1 MNKQIKIFLPA
12 SLLILLSTPLG
23 RVSVNIFYASKNLTG
38 EYDIILKSFIHSY
51 MLLGVLIFS
60 VGLIK
65 LLKKQDR

>member
-1 MNKQIKIFLPA
+1 MNKQIKIFLSA

-60 VGLIK
+60 VGLIE

>member
-60 VGLIK
+60 VGLIE

>member
-1 MNKQIKIFLPA
+1 MKNQIKIFLSA

-60 VGLIK
+60 VGLIE

>member
-60 VGLIK
+60 IGLIE